1 LVSGAK
7 LHVRSEAEALAT
19 FDYFKAIWKNGPG
32 VVSDAPGW
40 VVAEIERELPIWMG
54 AHDREFVGVHLC
66 AQSHLV
72 LGILV
77 SPSAA
82 GGDGSLADARY
93 GSFIHVF
100 ATDHPD
106 RATLRVDEVR
116 ALFEST
122 YGAPI
127 SDGAVRQQRNFM
139 LLDFPYHLDLA
150 KDLFIDKDRV
160 EGGLDLA
167 ASVPS
172 SEFEETLAEPEPPD
186 APREAPASRPL
197 LQGSLSSLLSH
208 HDPVVSSRG
217 EGGLPFDQGE
227 SYAEVIAGLRERLY
241 GRPSP
246 VEREGT
252 VGDPPAA
259 ERSAPSP
266 SSSVDGLR
274 SREAPSEV
282 DESAATAGTEPPAL
296 NSLLSQSAPVAPSP
310 VADAPVA
317 DALPLGQPN
326 PAMSAAFVEEDFE
339 AEAGVVDEEET
350 EFEQRSFDAIPVPVP
365 EHVESLAPSRAWSP
379 IYMVAG
385 LLMAGLLVG
394 GVIVFRLWEHA
405 PVDASLAERAVPVAV
420 LPDVSARVPAR
431 TLVEPDRH
439 AEADISNEVDGPVT
453 DAPEL
458 QPKAVLPAVE
468 AASLV
473 VVREEVKPDLPS
485 IEPAMPLVIVEAEA
499 ELPMLAAVEMKS
511 APEAVVRGAAIGLEP
526 ALSSGALEPA
536 RAMDQVEVVAE
547 PQPATVGI
555 TWIASAELA
564 PTLDVAVTDTLSE
577 PSSEILEESAAAP
590 LGETPATSSAGA
602 ESEATSIAV
611 KRKTKQKDE
620 RRKRERKR
628 VMGQI
633 NRYR

>member
-7 LHVRSEAEALAT
+7 LLVRSEAEALAT

-32 VVSDAPGW
+32 VVSDAPSW
-40 VVAEIERELPIWMG
+40 VVAEIERELPLWMG

-66 AQSHLV
+66 AQSDLV

-82 GGDGSLADARY
+82 GGDGSLEDARY

-106 RATLRVDEVR
+106 RVTLRVDEVR

-160 EGGLDLA
+160 EGGLDFA
-167 ASVPS
+167 GPEPS
-172 SEFEETLAEPEPPD
+172 SAFEETREGLVSPS
-186 APREAPASRPL
+186 APREEPESRPL
-197 LQGSLSSLLSH
+197 PSGSLSSLLSH
-208 HDPVVSSRG
+208 HGPMVPSR
-217 EGGLPFDQGE
+217 EPDGLPFDQGL

-246 VEREGT
+246 VERERT

-282 DESAATAGTEPPAL
+282 DESATTAGTEPPAL
-296 NSLLSQSAPVAPSP
+296 SSLLSQSAPVAPSP
-310 VADAPVA
+310 IA
-317 DALPLGQPN
+317 DALPLGQPT
-326 PAMSAAFVEEDFE
+326 PVMRAAFVVEDVE
-339 AEAGVVDEEET
+339 ADAGVVDEEET

-365 EHVESLAPSRAWSP
+365 ERVESLAPRRAWSP
-379 IYMVAG
+379 IYTVAG

-394 GVIVFRLWEHA
+394 GVVVFRLWEHA
-405 PVDASLAERAVPVAV
+405 PVDASLAERAAPVAV

-431 TLVEPDRH
+431 TLVESDGH
-439 AEADISNEVDGPVT
+439 AEADVSSEVDGPVI

-458 QPKAVLPAVE
+458 QPKAVSPAVE
-468 AASLV
+468 VASLV
-473 VVREEVKPDLPS
+473 VVSEEVKPDLPS
-485 IEPAMPLVIVEAEA
+485 IEPAMPLVIDEVEA

-511 APEAVVRGAAIGLEP
+511 APEAVVRGAASGLEP
-526 ALSSGALEPA
+526 V
-536 RAMDQVEVVAE
+536 RAMDQVEVVAK
-547 PQPATVGI
+547 PQPATVGK
-555 TWIASAELA
+555 TSNASAELA
-564 PTLDVAVTDTLSE
+564 PTLDVAGTDTLSE
-577 PSSEILEESAAAP
+577 PSSEILEERAAAP
-590 LGETPATSSAGA
+590 LGETPATSSAGV
-602 ESEATSIAV
+602 ESDATSIGV
-611 KRKTKQKDE
+611 KRETKQRDE